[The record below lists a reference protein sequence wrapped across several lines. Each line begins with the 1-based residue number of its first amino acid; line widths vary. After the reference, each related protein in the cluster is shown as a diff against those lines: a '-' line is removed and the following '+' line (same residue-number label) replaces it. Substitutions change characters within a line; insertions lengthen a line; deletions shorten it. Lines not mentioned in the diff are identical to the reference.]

1 MSARKV
7 DQIKISMK
15 KTLLL
20 LMIICT
26 WLQSYAQ
33 VPNRSP
39 FNVFWGRASFGKSA
53 DIPPAPGTML
63 DIGVNGGKEAVLFRP
78 FYKDSVH
85 TPLKGMYGFDIHC
98 QCWVYYDSLKW
109 VRMRLGTGYG
119 IQADDT
125 TSGVD
130 TNIIAQKANITIDNA
145 ARNNPVSS
153 RTIQASNI
161 GPVPF
166 ADLNSM
172 GFDAINGYGAATYR
186 GMSFG
191 GNTIFKGFLIGGD
204 SLHPTYPAK
213 GQQTGISAHLFTGR
227 KKGSID
233 SCNTAGFAG
242 FRVEIP
248 QNDSLSDP
256 ISFVIQYMLLGS
268 VVGDSATQV
277 IYGDSLGLIHIYKL
291 TLKMPNVGS
300 SSDSLIVQKSD
311 GTIGKATPVS
321 TLLSTK
327 QDAITIP
334 ANYIALGS
342 GGTPSYNSNV
352 WYDPTNNTL
361 YVGQSTAISNI
372 TRAANFRHDGNSFN
386 GVAAINGYNGTSSSG
401 GFAAYGD
408 SNQLASNVYPAMF
421 RKASPNW
428 ASSGGINANDC
439 FIFAGSSGNIVV
451 KPNNASGYIYF
462 IGGNGGASY
471 IYIDPSQVFHADAIV
486 STSTLTTAQPSGNGA
501 GAMKFGKVL
510 SGGDGKK
517 YQEVSI
523 DGVLYYKELLTSLP

>member
-63 DIGVNGGKEAVLFRP
+63 DLGVNGGKEAVLFRP

-85 TPLKGMYGFDIHC
+85 TPLKGMYGFDISC

-109 VRMRLGTGYG
+109 VRMKLGTGYG
-119 IQADDT
+119 IAANDSTSTIDT
-125 TSGVD
+125 S
-130 TNIIAQKANITIDNA
+130 IIATKSAITIDNA
-145 ARNNPVSS
+145 AQNNNVSRKS
-153 RTIQASNI
+153 LQVSNK
-161 GPVPF
+161 GPVKF
-166 ADLNSM
+166 SDTNSM
-172 GFDAINGYGAATYR
+172 RVDIINGKGAATY
-186 GMSFG
+186 SATSYG
-191 GNTIFKGFLIGGD
+191 GNALIKFFLAGGD
-204 SLHPTYPAK
+204 SLHPTYPAI
-213 GQQTGISAHLFTGR
+213 GQQACVSAHTF
-227 KKGSID
+227 S
-233 SCNTAGFAG
+233 
-242 FRVEIP
+242 FR
-248 QNDSLSDP
+248 
-256 ISFVIQYMLLGS
+256 
-268 VVGDSATQV
+268 
-277 IYGDSLGLIHIYKL
+277 
-291 TLKMPNVGS
+291 
-300 SSDSLIVQKSD
+300 SD
-311 GTIGKATPVS
+311 GTDSFSTAGMFGLVVKDTILDSNSNPMNFKVQQPLKGQLHAQSTQLYINDTGVTELYNVKLIKLKQGALTDKIMVWVNDS
-321 TLLSTK
+321 TLAFLPNSLSYYQASKT
-327 QDAITIP
+327 DTFTIP
-334 ANYIALGS
+334 NNYIVLGS
-342 GGTPSYNSNV
+342 GVNRTYNGNV

-361 YVGQSTAISNI
+361 YVGQPTAISNI
-372 TRAANFRHDGNSFN
+372 TRAANFRHDGNSFH

-408 SNQLASNVYPAMF
+408 STQIASNVYPAMF

-428 ASSGGINANDC
+428 ASSGGINANDA

-451 KPNNASGYIYF
+451 KPNNATGNIYF
-462 IGGNGGASY
+462 IGGNGGTSY
-471 IYIDPSQVFHADAIV
+471 VYIDPSQVFHADAIV
-486 STSTLTTAQPSGNGA
+486 STSTLTTAQPSANGA
-501 GAMKFGKVL
+501 SAMKFGKVL